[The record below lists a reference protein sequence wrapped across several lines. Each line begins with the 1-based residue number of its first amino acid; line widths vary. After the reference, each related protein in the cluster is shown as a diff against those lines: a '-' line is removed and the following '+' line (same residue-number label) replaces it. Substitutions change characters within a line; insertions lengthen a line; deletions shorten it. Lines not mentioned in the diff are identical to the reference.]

1 MRRISQF
8 IIAISVLAGSAV
20 AQTAQ
25 SNQSSRR
32 EDLYRQL
39 WYSGLTHVETQE
51 ENEIAERSDARRREY
66 EFIRKIA
73 GFTKS
78 WSALAREYNHKGTFN
93 VKTAKEVS
101 KAFHDLEKTE
111 GWPKTNRD

>member
-39 WYSGLTHVETQE
+39 WCSGLLHAETQAE
-51 ENEIAERSDARRREY
+51 EEIAERREARRREY
-66 EFIRKIA
+66 EFLQKIKS
-73 GFTKS
+73 FTKS
-78 WSALAREYNHKGTFN
+78 WSALAREFNGRGTFN

-111 GWPKTNRD
+111 